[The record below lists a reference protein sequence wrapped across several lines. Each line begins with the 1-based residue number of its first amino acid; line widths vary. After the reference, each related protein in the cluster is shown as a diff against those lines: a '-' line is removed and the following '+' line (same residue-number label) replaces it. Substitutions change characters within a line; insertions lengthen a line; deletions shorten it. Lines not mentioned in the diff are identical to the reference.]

1 MKLTITTLVI
11 IEDTTDLSVPEGSI
25 CYHSFFEDIEKAKKE
40 IIDDVNQVYAPGVK
54 FETIE
59 QIQEYFEYVHLES
72 QEINNNH
79 LHSEHIRLQIRE
91 ILQIPL
97 RDITIIDIISLP

>member
-11 IEDTTDLSVPEGSI
+11 IEDTTDLSVPEKSI

-59 QIQEYFEYVHLES
+59 QIQEYFDYVHLES
-72 QEINNNH
+72 QEIKLISTTTAIN
-79 LHSEHIRLQIRE
+79 QI
-91 ILQIPL
+91 
-97 RDITIIDIISLP
+97 

>member
-11 IEDTTDLSVPEGSI
+11 IEDTTDLSVPEISI

-59 QIQEYFEYVHLES
+59 HNRRIL
-72 QEINNNH
+72 
-79 LHSEHIRLQIRE
+79 RLCSSR
-91 ILQIPL
+91 IP
-97 RDITIIDIISLP
+97 RDKTY

>member
-11 IEDTTDLSVPEGSI
+11 LEDTTDLSVPESERSI

-59 QIQEYFEYVHLES
+59 QIQEYFDYVHLES
-72 QEINNNH
+72 QEIK
-79 LHSEHIRLQIRE
+79 LISTTTAIKQI
-91 ILQIPL
+91 
-97 RDITIIDIISLP
+97 

>member
-11 IEDTTDLSVPEGSI
+11 IEDTTDLDVSERSI

-59 QIQEYFEYVHLES
+59 QIQEYFDYVHLES
-72 QEINNNH
+72 QEIK
-79 LHSEHIRLQIRE
+79 LISTATAIKQI
-91 ILQIPL
+91 
-97 RDITIIDIISLP
+97 

>member
-40 IIDDVNQVYAPGVK
+40 IIDDVNKVYNLTANNPNPIHLITNPG
-54 FETIE
+54 I
-59 QIQEYFEYVHLES
+59 
-72 QEINNNH
+72 
-79 LHSEHIRLQIRE
+79 LHI
-91 ILQIPL
+91 
-97 RDITIIDIISLP
+97 

>member
-11 IEDTTDLSVPEGSI
+11 IEDTTDLSVPERSI

-40 IIDDVNQVYAPGVK
+40 IIDDVNHDVNQVYAPGVK

-59 QIQEYFEYVHLES
+59 QIQEYFDYVHLES
-72 QEINNNH
+72 QEINFI
-79 LHSEHIRLQIRE
+79 STTTAIKQI
-91 ILQIPL
+91 
-97 RDITIIDIISLP
+97 

>member
-11 IEDTTDLSVPEGSI
+11 IEDTTDLSVPESI

-59 QIQEYFEYVHLES
+59 QIQEYFDYVHLES
-72 QEINNNH
+72 QEIK
-79 LHSEHIRLQIRE
+79 LISTATAIKQI
-91 ILQIPL
+91 
-97 RDITIIDIISLP
+97 

>member
-11 IEDTTDLSVPEGSI
+11 IEDTTDLSVSEKSI

-54 FETIE
+54 FKTIE
-59 QIQEYFEYVHLES
+59 QIQEYFDYVHLES
-72 QEINNNH
+72 QEIK
-79 LHSEHIRLQIRE
+79 LISTTTAIKQI
-91 ILQIPL
+91 
-97 RDITIIDIISLP
+97 